1 MNPFLQIEREGGI
14 VTVRMNHPDTRNAL
28 TTPEQIQEFV
38 DLCAQLRRDQSVR
51 VMVLTGNGSAFCAG
65 GNVKD
70 MRERDGIFAGSP
82 YELRN
87 NYRDGIQRIP
97 LAIYELDIPV
107 IAAVNGPAIG
117 AGLDLACMCDIR
129 LAAPKAIFAE
139 SFVRLGIVPGDGGA
153 WLLPRII
160 GIPKASLMAFTGD
173 AIDAAKAL
181 EWGLVEQVCT
191 HETLQSEAQAL
202 ARRIASNPGHA
213 LRLCKR
219 LLREG
224 QHMRLDSLLE
234 LSAAYQALAHH
245 TEDHQEAVAAFVDK
259 RDPHYQDR

>member
-1 MNPFLQIEREGGI
+1 MSTFLQVERDGGI
-14 VTVRMNHPDTRNAL
+14 VSVRMNHPDTRNAL

-70 MRERDGIFAGSP
+70 MHDRAGIFAGSP

-87 NYRDGIQRIP
+87 TYRDGIQRIP

-129 LAAPKAIFAE
+129 LASSTALFAE

-160 GIPKASLMAFTGD
+160 GVPKASLMSFTGD
-173 AIDAAKAL
+173 TINAQKAL
-181 EWGLVEQVCT
+181 DWGLVEQV
-191 HETLQSEAQAL
+191 LAPEALMAEAL
-202 ARRIASNPGHA
+202 SLAQRIASNPGHS

-234 LSAAYQALAHH
+234 LSAAYQSLAHH
-245 TEDHQEAVAAFVDK
+245 TQDHQEAVTAFVEK
-259 RDPHYQDR
+259 RKPDYLDR